1 MGDPVTIDGF
11 SLTSAAVAD
20 VARAGRAVRL
30 APAAAERVLAGE
42 RALERL
48 IAEGTPIYGVTTGF
62 GALDSRG
69 VGPGRLALLQ
79 RNLLLSHAA
88 GVGRPLPRDVVRA
101 MLLARANVL
110 AQGFTAVRLSTLE
123 ALLELLNRGVCP
135 VVPEK
140 GSLGACGDLQAL
152 AHLTLPLIGEGL
164 AEVGG
169 RTLPGREALAAV
181 GLEPV
186 VLGGRDGLALINGSE
201 QASATAAL
209 VVEDAARLLK
219 SAAIAAAL
227 ATEALGG
234 LDTAFEAWIHA
245 AKPHP
250 GQGRVAA
257 QMRRL
262 LDGSRIV
269 RQVGGVKLR
278 DPLSI
283 RCIPQVIGAAW
294 EARDWAA
301 ATVERELNGANDN
314 PLIDLETHRADPAF
328 WTSEPA
334 GPLTREPG
342 PDTPDRG
349 APGSRDAARSRAGDS
364 GAPAA
369 RGSAGGRSRVNSNS
383 GNFHG
388 QAVAQA
394 MDTLAAALA
403 SVGVISDRRA
413 ARLVDEKLS
422 GGLPAFL
429 VRPPEGEDG
438 CHSGF
443 MLAQYT
449 GAALVAE
456 NRILAAPASIH
467 AVPVCANSEDHV
479 SMAPLASRKAAE
491 VADNVTTIVAV
502 ELLLAA
508 QGLDFCGPER
518 AGRGSRAAHAAV
530 RAAVAHWDRDR
541 WLAPD
546 IERAATLV
554 RAGDLVRAVEAAIG
568 SLDD

>member
-1 MGDPVTIDGF
+1 MADPVVIDGF
-11 SLTSAAVAD
+11 SLTPAALAD
-20 VARAGRAVRL
+20 VARTGRTVRL
-30 APAAAERVLAGE
+30 APAAADRVRAGE
-42 RALERL
+42 RELARL
-48 IAEGTPIYGVTTGF
+48 VAAGTPIYGVTTGF
-62 GALDSRG
+62 GALDTRG
-69 VGPGRLALLQ
+69 VGPDHLALLQ

-88 GVGRPLPRDVVRA
+88 GVGRPLPREVVRA

-110 AQGFTAVRLSTLE
+110 AQGVTAVRLATLE
-123 ALLELLNRGVCP
+123 ALIELLNRGVCP

-164 AEVGG
+164 AEVDG

-227 ATEALGG
+227 AVEALGG
-234 LDTAFEAWIHA
+234 LDTAFEAWLHDL
-245 AKPHP
+245 KPHP
-250 GQGRVAA
+250 GQRRVAA

-269 RQVGGVKLR
+269 RQAGGEKLR

-283 RCIPQVIGAAW
+283 RCIPQVVGTAW

-301 ATVERELNGANDN
+301 AIVERELNSANDN
-314 PLIDLETHRADPAF
+314 PLIDLDAHRGDP
-328 WTSEPA
+328 TI
-334 GPLTREPG
+334 
-342 PDTPDRG
+342 
-349 APGSRDAARSRAGDS
+349 RSVES
-364 GAPAA
+364 SAPAA
-369 RGSAGGRSRVNSNS
+369 RRAGPDNPGGGTSSAREPARRGSHVISNS
-383 GNFHG
+383 GNFHA

-429 VRPPEGEDG
+429 VRPPAGEDG

-479 SMAPLASRKAAE
+479 PMAPLASRKAAE
-491 VADNVTTIVAV
+491 VADNVATIVAV

-508 QGLDFCGPER
+508 QGLDFRGPER

-554 RAGDLVRAVEAAIG
+554 RAGDLVRAVEAAVG
-568 SLDD
+568 RLDD